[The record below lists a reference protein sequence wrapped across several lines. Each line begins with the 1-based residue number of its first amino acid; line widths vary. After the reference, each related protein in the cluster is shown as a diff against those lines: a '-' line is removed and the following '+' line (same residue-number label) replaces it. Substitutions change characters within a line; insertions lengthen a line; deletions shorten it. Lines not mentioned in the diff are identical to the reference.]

1 MNSVVDPVELKHRP
15 DRSLAKA
22 NLEELKPNMSPNVFA
37 ALREAIAGFER
48 PSVVETGIGI
58 STYHLCEQLRTT
70 GGVYLGIEHNRGWF
84 EIVEAW
90 VYKLLV
96 RHAKQVP
103 VEQVRVIGALQPRYF
118 PKPLLAV
125 DTTFRAGPLTVTL
138 LLRQAISQTGDGTAE
153 EFHEYVEA
161 VAGPV
166 DVAIV
171 DGRARVPTLTRL
183 AEPGLMNA
191 GGLLFVHDAKTYRDA
206 LSHWFPGGEFLDGQG
221 GFKNDLRP
229 DQVAKEFV
237 EQEAYLWRAPLSAA
251 DGGGAR
257 A

>member
-1 MNSVVDPVELKHRP
+1 MNSVVDPVELKYRP
-15 DRSLAKA
+15 DRSLAQA
-22 NLEELKPNMSPNVFA
+22 DVDRLQPNMSPNVFA
-37 ALREAIAGFER
+37 ALTEAVVARER

-58 STYHLCEQLRTT
+58 STYHLCERLRTT

-84 EIVEAW
+84 EIVESW
-90 VYKLLV
+90 VYKLLA

-103 VEQVRVIGALQPRYF
+103 VEQVRVIGGLQPRYS

-138 LLRQAISQTGDGTAE
+138 RLRQAISQTGDGTAE

-161 VAGPV
+161 LTGPV

-183 AEPGLMNA
+183 AERGLIGP
-191 GGLLFVHDAKTYRDA
+191 GGLLFVHDAKTYREP
-206 LSHWFPGGEFLDGQG
+206 LSRLFPGGDFLDGRG
-221 GFKNDLRP
+221 GCKNDLRR
-229 DQVAKEFV
+229 DQIAKEFV
-237 EQEAYLWRAPLSAA
+237 EQEAYLWRAPLPVAA
-251 DGGGAR
+251 GGAH